1 MGHTKRPLIPH
12 PVGISGEVIY
22 LPLTRTDITHTLT
35 TFYFPLSI
43 LRMNISRLQKLFAGV
58 SVAAI
63 ALTQVGTALAA
74 YSDVPAGVWYE
85 QAVMDFMNRGYLD
98 SNQARFR
105 GSDSATR
112 AEFVKL
118 VVEVNGGILGT
129 APAQPSFNDVPTGS
143 WYYTYMEEAADE
155 GWVKGDG
162 NCYGSHP
169 CYARPDAKINR
180 AEAASLI
187 VRAFGLDW
195 TGAAPQFVDNP
206 AGQWYTDAVQT
217 AADHCVVQGDD
228 STSRVRPGDNMN
240 RAEMVAMLYR
250 VDQNLTYGQDC
261 GGQQQTWGISDVS
274 ADTATQLT
282 VTFTGDVDSS
292 ASEMTSKYSVM
303 CGSNSIPVTG
313 ANMVASDSVE
323 LMLGSALDSGADC
336 DVTVTDMKSQGG
348 ASFSDAASFSYNAI
362 PVGNG
367 DLEVTMSSKN
377 PAGDTVPRGANGVT
391 MLSIDLSASC
401 SDDVVLN
408 DITLLHRG
416 FGEETDI
423 TGVYAAVDG
432 ARVTRK
438 RTIDSQAQ
446 TAEVRFTKPFTI
458 PACQTKT
465 LDIMADFSTS
475 ASSYA
480 EHAMAV
486 ELATD
491 VSSNAKSVT
500 GSFPIMGN
508 TFRVA
513 AITAGTVTVTY
524 KSVSPTTIKV
534 GDDKATLGRFE
545 VATNA
550 IEDQTLYSITVHQNG
565 SANDDTL
572 NNLMIR
578 KSDGTVLSNTVP
590 TLIGDYA
597 TFTFNPPFTILQGD
611 KITLEVVGDVTGGA
625 ADTVQLEI
633 EETSD
638 IFAVGSLYGYGN
650 AGQLYGSQVSI
661 TASPTPTTVTIDA
674 GQFTVE
680 IDGPV
685 TQKYRRDTKDAV
697 LANVIMT
704 PGGEHLDVKK
714 LFIAIQAQTSSGAGL
729 QQTCGTSY
737 DAINELIDNVDLR
750 NTTTGRTVSAVRL
763 TDSGT
768 NGTGLTSTSTY
779 QIYRFDDFT
788 IDSQATWQLRADFID
803 NGSSNCPADGEK
815 FRVHICTQPAGN
827 GTGCDFAGVGGLTT
841 ATTTYNMDVE
851 GLSTNDRLTDIR
863 PGGTVTGNFHR
874 IATPTLTVNVQ
885 SIGTSDVTVKN
896 AKNVNLYRFEARAG
910 EADDL
915 LTTRFVFKAQ
925 SGSLLNAQ
933 NYTLWVDTDGDRVVD
948 TKLETGKSQQ
958 SSLITFDRLLN
969 GGYVIPKE
977 QTVVFEVHADI
988 SASLSNNDLELKFN
1002 VGTPSSS
1009 DDYIAVEQAVNG
1021 SSLSGI
1027 KTDGSGCSSNCEI
1040 VVTGPASILK
1050 NWTLASQGNL
1060 YVRLDDS
1067 PLRNRQL
1074 LAGQIGEPILRMR
1087 FRAENEDIDVTNLQ
1101 LNSSGATLATTIDSL
1116 DLYLDGA
1123 TTPFAS
1129 ATIVGCGS
1137 DDVRASDP
1145 QGATSTTFCSS
1156 MQSHQF
1162 VVEKGIEKVVVVR
1175 PRLKTDINGAASN
1188 TKIQLFV
1195 SDESAL
1201 NNATGSGAVRGRGL
1215 QSSNDL
1221 TGNDGSAVADGEVL
1235 IGVNSA
1241 TTNSLTIV
1249 GKKNLSVL
1257 AKIDSITNANPS
1269 ANGTAVPTGVT
1280 AFGQFKFTAL
1290 ANQNSLNG
1298 LNKFTLSGV
1307 VFNVNASNV
1316 TLDATLFKFYNKN
1329 DQNQKVSC
1337 TAYTGTSTHLAVSSG
1352 SFVVR
1357 CPVLATGTSTVNTTI
1372 NSGDNT
1378 TFVLEGSVI
1387 NPKVASTNSTLLAS
1401 IQNFSDIA
1409 RSTFLPA
1416 ATAVTSVHSSIA
1428 WVDSD
1433 TSVTSGTQFKWIE
1446 YPDTV
1451 VNSTSY
1457 NG

>member
-1 MGHTKRPLIPH
+1 MN
-12 PVGISGEVIY
+12 
-22 LPLTRTDITHTLT
+22 TR
-35 TFYFPLSI
+35 F
-43 LRMNISRLQKLFAGV
+43 QKVFAGV

-85 QAVMDFMNRGYLD
+85 SAVMDFMSRGYLD
-98 SNQARFR
+98 ANQARFR
-105 GSDSATR
+105 AGDSATR
-112 AEFVKL
+112 AEFIKL

-129 APAQPSFNDVPTGS
+129 APAQPSFNDVATSS
-143 WYYTYMEEAADE
+143 WFYNYIEEAADE
-155 GWVKGDG
+155 GWVMGDG
-162 NCYGSHP
+162 NCYGSRP
-169 CYARPDAKINR
+169 CYARPEARINR

-195 TGAAPQFVDNP
+195 TGDAPQFVDNP
-206 AGQWYTDAVQT
+206 SGQWYTDAVQT

-228 STSRVRPGDNMN
+228 STSRVRPGDFMN
-240 RAEMVAMLYR
+240 RAEMVTMLYR
-250 VDQNLTYGQDC
+250 VDQDLTYGDDC
-261 GGQQQTWGISDVS
+261 GGGTPMTWGISDVMADS
-274 ADTATQLT
+274 ATMLT
-282 VTFTGDVDSS
+282 VMFTGDVNVS
-292 ASEMTSKYSVM
+292 AAEMTSKYSVM
-303 CGSNSIPVTG
+303 CGSTSIMVTD
-313 ANMVASDSVE
+313 ASLVSDDTVE
-323 LMLGSALDSGADC
+323 LMLGSALDANADC
-336 DVTVTDMKSQGG
+336 DVTVTDMMAMGG
-348 ASFSDAASFSYNAI
+348 GTFSDAASFTFSSV

-367 DLEVTMSSKN
+367 DLEVSMSSKN

-391 MLSIDLSASC
+391 MLSVDISASC
-401 SDDVVLN
+401 SDDIVLN

-423 TGVYAAVDG
+423 TGLYAAVDG

-446 TAEVRFTKPFTI
+446 TAEIRFSKPFVV

-480 EHAMAV
+480 EHNISI

-491 VSSNAKSVT
+491 VESNARSVT

-513 AITAGTVTVTY
+513 AITAGTVTITY
-524 KSVSPTTIKV
+524 KSVSPTTVKV

-545 VATNA
+545 VSTNS
-550 IEDQTLYSITVHQNG
+550 IEDQTLYSITIHNDG
-565 SANDDTL
+565 SVNDGDI

-578 KSDGTVLSNTVP
+578 KSDGTVLSNTVA
-590 TLIGDYA
+590 TLEGDYA

-611 KITLEVVGDVTGGA
+611 KITLEVVGDINGGA
-625 ADTVQLEI
+625 SDTAKLEI

-638 IFAVGSLYGYGN
+638 IFSVGSLYGYGN

-661 TASPTPTTVTIDA
+661 VASPTPTSVTIDA

-685 TQKYRRDTKDAV
+685 TQKFRRDTKDAV

-704 PGGEHLDVKK
+704 PGGENLDVKK
-714 LFIAIQAQTSSGAGL
+714 LFIAISAQTSAGL
-729 QQTCGTSY
+729 GLQASCGTSY
-737 DAINELIDNVDLR
+737 DEIRELIDNVDIR

-768 NGTGLTSTSTY
+768 NGTNALNSTGTY

-788 IDSQATWQLRADFID
+788 VDAQATWQLRADFID
-803 NGSSNCPADGEK
+803 NGSSNCPSDGQR
-815 FRVHICTQPAGN
+815 FRAYICTQPAGSV
-827 GTGCDFAGVGGLTT
+827 TGCDFGDLGNLTT

-863 PGGTVTGNFHR
+863 PGGTVTGNLHR

-885 SIGTSDVTVKN
+885 GSGTSDVTVKN
-896 AKNVNLYRFEARAG
+896 AKNVNLYRYEARAG
-910 EADDL
+910 EADDIL
-915 LTTRFVFKAQ
+915 VTRFVFKAH
-925 SGSLLNAQ
+925 SGSLLNGQ
-933 NYTLWVDTDGDRVVD
+933 NYTLWVDTDGDRAVD
-948 TKLETGKSQQ
+948 TKLEAGKSQQ

-988 SASLSNNDLELKFN
+988 SASLASNDLALKFN
-1002 VGTPSSS
+1002 VTTASSS
-1009 DDYIAVEQAVNG
+1009 DDYIAAEQAVNG

-1027 KTDGSGCSSNCEI
+1027 KTDGGGCSSNCEI
-1040 VVTGPASILK
+1040 VVTGAAGADSTGLGTVPGSQIVK
-1050 NWTLASQGNL
+1050 NWVLASQGNL
-1060 YVRLDDS
+1060 YARLDDS

-1074 LAGQIGEPILRMR
+1074 LAGDLGEPILRLR
-1087 FRAENEDIDVTNLQ
+1087 LRAENEDINVTDLQ
-1101 LNSSGATLATTIDSL
+1101 LNSSGATLATTIDAL
-1116 DLYLDGA
+1116 DLYMDGA
-1123 TTPFAS
+1123 TTPFGS

-1145 QGATSTTFCSS
+1145 QGATSTTFCANMESN
-1156 MQSHQF
+1156 QL
-1162 VVEKGIEKVVVVR
+1162 VVQKGVEKVVVVR
-1175 PRLKTDINGAASN
+1175 PRLKNDINGAVSG
-1188 TKIQLFV
+1188 TKIQLFI
-1195 SDESAL
+1195 SPESNV

-1221 TGNDGSAVADGEVL
+1221 SGNDTNAVAAGEVF

-1241 TTNSLTIV
+1241 AANSLSIL
-1249 GKKNLSVL
+1249 GKKNISVL

-1280 AFGQFKFTAL
+1280 PFGQFKFTAMP
-1290 ANQNSLNG
+1290 NTNSLNG
-1298 LNKFTLSGV
+1298 ANKFALSGA

-1316 TLDATLFKFYNKN
+1316 TMDATLFKFYNKA
-1329 DQNQKVSC
+1329 DQNQKVTC
-1337 TAYTGTSTHLAVSSG
+1337 TAYTGTATHSVVSSG

-1357 CPVLATGTSTVNTTI
+1357 CPILATGTSVVNTI
-1372 NSGDNT
+1372 VNSGDNA

-1387 NPKVASTNSTLLAS
+1387 NPKVANTNSTLLAS

-1409 RSTFLPA
+1409 RTTFLPA

-1428 WVDSD
+1428 WVDFD
-1433 TSVTSGTQFKWIE
+1433 TTLTSGTQLKWIE

>member
-1 MGHTKRPLIPH
+1 MNTK
-12 PVGISGEVIY
+12 
-22 LPLTRTDITHTLT
+22 
-35 TFYFPLSI
+35 F
-43 LRMNISRLQKLFAGV
+43 QKVFAGV

-85 QAVMDFMNRGYLD
+85 EAVMDFMNRGYLD
-98 SNQARFR
+98 ANQARFR
-105 GSDSATR
+105 GSDPATR
-112 AEFVKL
+112 AEFIKL

-129 APAQPSFNDVPTGS
+129 APAQPSFNDVPTGA
-143 WYYTYMEEAADE
+143 WYYNYIEEAADE
-155 GWVKGDG
+155 GWVMGDG
-162 NCYGSHP
+162 NCYGSKP
-169 CYARPDAKINR
+169 CYARPDARINR

-187 VRAFGLDW
+187 TRAFGLDW
-195 TGAAPQFVDNP
+195 TGDAPQFVDNP
-206 AGQWYTDAVQT
+206 SGQWYTDAIQT
-217 AADHCVVQGDD
+217 AADYCVVQGDD
-228 STSRVRPGDNMN
+228 STGRVRPGDFMN
-240 RAEMVAMLYR
+240 RAEMVTMLYR
-250 VDQNLTYGQDC
+250 VDQNLTYGVDC
-261 GGQQQTWGISDVS
+261 GGDTPMTWGIDDVMADS
-274 ADTATQLT
+274 ATLLV
-282 VTFTGDVDSS
+282 VTFSGDVDM
-292 ASEMTSKYSVM
+292 ATSEMAGKYSVM
-303 CGSNSIPVTG
+303 CGSTMVPVTG
-313 ANMVASDSVE
+313 ASMVADDTVE
-323 LMLGSALDSGADC
+323 LTLGSALDANADC
-336 DVTVTDMKSQGG
+336 DVTVTNMMAMDGG
-348 ASFSDAASFSYNAI
+348 TFSDAASFSFRSV
-362 PVGNG
+362 PVGMG
-367 DLEVTMSSKN
+367 DLEVSMSSNN

-391 MLSIDLSASC
+391 MLSVDLSASC
-401 SDDVVLN
+401 ADDVVLN

-423 TGVYAAVDG
+423 TGLYAAADG

-446 TAEVRFTKPFTI
+446 TAEVRFTKPFVI

-480 EHAMAV
+480 EHNISV

-491 VSSNAKSVT
+491 VESNARSVT
-500 GSFPIMGN
+500 GAFPIMGN

-513 AITAGTVTVTY
+513 AVTAGTITINY
-524 KSVSPTTIKV
+524 KSVSPSTVKV

-545 VATNA
+545 ISTNS
-550 IEDQTLYSITVHQNG
+550 IEDQTLYSITIHNDG
-565 SANDDTL
+565 SVNDGDL
-572 NNLMIR
+572 SNLMIR
-578 KSDGTVLSNTVP
+578 KSDGTVLSNTVAVFE
-590 TLIGDYA
+590 GDYA

-611 KITLEVVGDVTGGA
+611 KITLEVVGDVLGGA
-625 ADTVQLEI
+625 SDTAKFEI

-661 TASPTPTTVTIDA
+661 TASPAAATVTIDA

-685 TQKYRRDTKDAV
+685 TQKFRRDTKDAV

-704 PGGEHLDVKK
+704 PGGENLDVKK
-714 LFIAIQAQTSSGAGL
+714 LFVAVQAQTSAGL
-729 QQTCGTSY
+729 GLQTTCGTSF
-737 DAINELIDNVDLR
+737 DEVRELIDNVDFR
-750 NTTTGRTVSAVRL
+750 NTVNGRTVSAVRL

-768 NGTGLTSTSTY
+768 NGTGNGATDTY

-803 NGSSNCPADGEK
+803 NGSSNCPSDGMR
-815 FRVHICTQPAGN
+815 FRVMVCTQAAGN
-827 GTGCDFAGVGGLTT
+827 TVGCDFGGVGGLTT
-841 ATTTYNMDVE
+841 STTTYNMDVE
-851 GLSTNDRLTDIR
+851 GLSTNDRLTDVR
-863 PGGTVTGNFHR
+863 PGGTVTGNYHR
-874 IATPTLTVNVQ
+874 IATPTLTLNVQ
-885 SIGTSDVTVKN
+885 SSGTADVTVKN

-915 LTTRFVFKAQ
+915 LVTRFVFRAF
-925 SGSLLNAQ
+925 SGSLLNGQ
-933 NYTLWVDTDGDRVVD
+933 NYTLWVDTDGDRAVD
-948 TKLETGKSQQ
+948 TKLEAGKSQQ

-988 SASLSNNDLELKFN
+988 SASLVNNDLAIKFN
-1002 VGTPSSS
+1002 VTTPTTT
-1009 DDYIAVEQAVNG
+1009 DDYVAVEQAVNG

-1027 KTDGSGCSSNCEI
+1027 RTDSAGCSSNCEI
-1040 VVTGPASILK
+1040 VVTGASGAVSTGLTAITGPQVIK

-1060 YVRLDDS
+1060 YARLDDS

-1074 LAGQIGEPILRMR
+1074 LAGDLGESILRLRM
-1087 FRAENEDIDVTNLQ
+1087 RAENEDINVTDLQ
-1101 LNSSGATLATTIDSL
+1101 INSSGATLANTIDAL
-1116 DLYLDGA
+1116 DLYMDGA

-1145 QGATSTTFCSS
+1145 QGAASTTFCANMESN
-1156 MQSHQF
+1156 QLVVQKG
-1162 VVEKGIEKVVVVR
+1162 VEKVIVVR
-1175 PRLKTDINGAASN
+1175 PRLKNDINGAVSG
-1188 TKIQLFV
+1188 TLVQLFIGP
-1195 SDESAL
+1195 ENAL
-1201 NNATGSGAVRGRGL
+1201 NNATGSGAIRARGL

-1221 TGNDGSAVADGEVL
+1221 TGNNGTGAADGEIF
-1235 IGVNSA
+1235 IG
-1241 TTNSLTIV
+1241 TNTNAANALTIV
-1249 GKKNLSVL
+1249 GKKNVTVR

-1280 AFGQFKFTAL
+1280 PFGQFKFTAM
-1290 ANQNSLNG
+1290 ANTNSLNG
-1298 LNKFTLSGV
+1298 ANKFALSGA

-1316 TLDATLFKFYNKN
+1316 TMDATLFKFYNKA
-1329 DQNQKVSC
+1329 DQNQKVAC
-1337 TAYTGTSTHLAVSSG
+1337 TAYTGTATHVAVSSG

-1357 CPVLATGTSTVNTTI
+1357 CPILATGSSTVNTII
-1372 NSGDNT
+1372 NSGDNA

-1387 NPKVASTNSTLLAS
+1387 NPKVANTNSTLLAS
-1401 IQNFSDIA
+1401 IQNFSDIS
-1409 RSTFLPA
+1409 RTTFLPA
-1416 ATAVTSVHSSIA
+1416 ATAVTSVHSSIS
-1428 WVDSD
+1428 WVDFD
-1433 TSVTSGTQFKWIE
+1433 TAVTAGSKFSWIE

>member
-1 MGHTKRPLIPH
+1 MNTK
-12 PVGISGEVIY
+12 
-22 LPLTRTDITHTLT
+22 
-35 TFYFPLSI
+35 F
-43 LRMNISRLQKLFAGV
+43 QKVFAGV

-85 QAVMDFMNRGYLD
+85 EAVMDFMSRGYLD
-98 SNQARFR
+98 ANQARFR
-105 GSDSATR
+105 GSDPATR

-129 APAQPSFNDVPTGS
+129 APAQPSFNDVPTGA
-143 WYYTYMEEAADE
+143 WYYNYIEEAADE
-155 GWVKGDG
+155 GWVMGDG
-162 NCYGSHP
+162 NCYGSRP

-187 VRAFGLDW
+187 TRAFGLDW
-195 TGAAPQFVDNP
+195 TGDAPQFVDNP
-206 AGQWYTDAVQT
+206 SGQWYTDAVQT

-228 STSRVRPGDNMN
+228 STGRVRPGDFMN
-240 RAEMVAMLYR
+240 RAEMVTMLYR
-250 VDQNLTYGQDC
+250 VDQNLAYGVDC
-261 GGQQQTWGISDVS
+261 GGDTPMTWGISDVS
-274 ADTATQLT
+274 ADSATVVT
-282 VTFTGDVDSS
+282 VTFTGDVDMD
-292 ASEMTSKYSVM
+292 AAEMTGKYSVM
-303 CGSNSIPVTG
+303 CGSNSLSVTD
-313 ANMVASDSVE
+313 AMLVSDDTVE
-323 LMLGSALDSGADC
+323 LTLGSALDANADC
-336 DVTVTDMKSQGG
+336 DVTVTDMMAMGG
-348 ASFSDAASFSYNAI
+348 GTFSDAASFTFNSV

-367 DLEVTMSSKN
+367 DLEVSMSSKN

-391 MLSIDLSASC
+391 MLSVDLSASC

-423 TGVYAAVDG
+423 TGLYAAVDG

-446 TAEVRFTKPFTI
+446 TAEIRFTKPFVV

-475 ASSYA
+475 ASAYA
-480 EHAMAV
+480 EHNISV

-491 VSSNAKSVT
+491 VESNARSVT

-513 AITAGTVTVTY
+513 AITAGTVTITY
-524 KSVSPTTIKV
+524 KSVSPTTVKV

-550 IEDQTLYSITVHQNG
+550 IEDQTLYSITLHNDG
-565 SANDDTL
+565 SVNDGDIG
-572 NNLMIR
+572 NLMIR
-578 KSDGTVLSNTVP
+578 KSDGTVLSNTVA
-590 TLIGDYA
+590 TLEGDYA

-611 KITLEVVGDVTGGA
+611 KITLEVVGDVIGGA
-625 ADTVQLEI
+625 SDTAKMEI

-638 IFAVGSLYGYGN
+638 IFSVGSLYGYGN

-661 TASPTPTTVTIDA
+661 ATSPSPTSVTIDA

-685 TQKYRRDTKDAV
+685 TQKFRRDTKDAV

-704 PGGEHLDVKK
+704 PGGEDLDVKK
-714 LFIAIQAQTSSGAGL
+714 MFIAVQATTSAGIGLSG
-729 QQTCGTSY
+729 TCGTSY
-737 DAINELIDNVDLR
+737 DEIRELIDNVDIR
-750 NTTTGRTVSAVRL
+750 NTQTGRTVSAVRL

-768 NGTGLTSTSTY
+768 NGTGTAGTGTY

-803 NGSSNCPADGEK
+803 NGTGNCPSDGMK
-815 FRVHICTQPAGN
+815 FRAFICTQPAG
-827 GTGCDFAGVGGLTT
+827 GSTGCDFGDLGNLTT

-885 SIGTSDVTVKN
+885 SIGTADVTVKN

-910 EADDL
+910 EADDIL
-915 LTTRFVFKAQ
+915 VTRFVFKAE
-925 SGSLLNAQ
+925 SGSLLNGQ
-933 NYTLWVDTDGDRVVD
+933 NYTLWVDTDGDRAVD

-988 SASLSNNDLELKFN
+988 SASLTNNDLQLKFN

-1009 DDYIAVEQAVNG
+1009 DDYIAAEQAVNG

-1027 KTDGSGCSSNCEI
+1027 QTDSSGCSSNCEI
-1040 VVTGPASILK
+1040 IVTGAASILK
-1050 NWTLASQGNL
+1050 NWVLASQGNL
-1060 YVRLDDS
+1060 YARLDDS

-1074 LAGQIGEPILRMR
+1074 LAGDLGEQILRVR
-1087 FRAENEDIDVTNLQ
+1087 FRAENEDINVTDLQ
-1101 LNSSGATLATTIDSL
+1101 INSSGATLASTIDAL

-1137 DDVRASDP
+1137 DDVRASDY
-1145 QGATSTTFCSS
+1145 QGAASTTFCANMESN
-1156 MQSHQF
+1156 QL
-1162 VVEKGIEKVVVVR
+1162 VVQKGVEKVVVVR
-1175 PRLKTDINGAASN
+1175 PRLKNDINGAASN
-1188 TKIQLFV
+1188 TTIQLFIGA
-1195 SDESAL
+1195 ESNL
-1201 NNATGSGAVRGRGL
+1201 NNATGSGAIRGRGL

-1221 TGNDGSAVADGEVL
+1221 AGNDANATAAGEVF
-1235 IGVNSA
+1235 IGVNTA
-1241 TTNSLTIV
+1241 AANSLSIV
-1249 GKKNLSVL
+1249 GKKNKSVL
-1257 AKIDSITNANPS
+1257 AKIDSITNANPA

-1280 AFGQFKFTAL
+1280 PFGQFKFTTL
-1290 ANQNSLNG
+1290 PNTN
-1298 LNKFTLSGV
+1298 TLSGTNKV
-1307 VFNVNASNV
+1307 AISGAVFNVNASNV
-1316 TLDATLFKFYNKN
+1316 TLDATLFKFYNKA
-1329 DQNQKVSC
+1329 DQNQKVTC
-1337 TAYTGTSTHLAVSSG
+1337 TAYTSGGGTVTSVGSG
-1352 SFVVR
+1352 SMLVR
-1357 CPVLATGTSTVNTTI
+1357 CPILATGSSTVNTTI
-1372 NSGDNT
+1372 NSGDNA

-1387 NPKVASTNSTLLAS
+1387 NPKVANTNSTLLAS

-1409 RSTFLPA
+1409 RTTFWPG
-1416 ATAVTSVHSSIA
+1416 ATAFSSTHTSIA
-1428 WVDSD
+1428 WVDFD
-1433 TSVTSGTQFKWIE
+1433 TALSAGTQFKWIE